1 VVIDQFFRDLTP
13 SHWFPAFSYNVVVS
27 TPEVEIPKGLVIV
40 LGRFDLE
47 DETAALY
54 RNSRNKLHRNISYSR
69 RSDTSATP
77 PRQPKKL
84 ANSAQ
89 ACTFT

>member
-1 VVIDQFFRDLTP
+1 MVIDQFFRDSTP
-13 SHWFPAFSYNVVVS
+13 SHWFPTFSYNVVAS
-27 TPEVEIPKGLVIV
+27 SPEAEIPKGLVIV
-40 LGRFDLE
+40 LGRFGLE

-54 RNSRNKLHRNISYSR
+54 RNVSNKLYSHVSYSR

-77 PRQPKKL
+77 LRQPKKL